1 MIMTDPQYLHCGLID
16 SLYRR
21 KAFCTG
27 IVHLSAGFHHTSSL
41 LVLGPDTIMYTEK
54 TGLYFSPHTLPTF
67 ISAGAQIGDFKLI
80 VSNTES
86 HLYTKTTN
94 TWIFPP
100 LENCTVRIKS
110 NQFFFNP
117 DVHGFLSSLTNMF
130 IDGACKDSIELRLNH
145 QIDNFFQT
153 FTIRNFLYLHLTI

>member
-1 MIMTDPQYLHCGLID
+1 MIWYSRLCNFCIPPVSIAGKKLGKNYHPLWALICGAGSLSCVVCEVSTRLGRGQGRANDNDSQYLHCGLID

-100 LENCTVRIKS
+100 VENCTV
-110 NQFFFNP
+110 
-117 DVHGFLSSLTNMF
+117 
-130 IDGACKDSIELRLNH
+130 
-145 QIDNFFQT
+145 
-153 FTIRNFLYLHLTI
+153 